1 MAQEQK
7 VAVEDV
13 QEAVETTTTPT
24 AEETMPAVA
33 PEYKREP
40 SAAEKKARKAMQKKG
55 LEQVPGITNITIMRK
70 KAGMFSIYAPDV
82 YKNSTSD
89 TWIVF
94 GEARMDNFGRP
105 NPAFQRAART
115 GATADAASTS
125 ATATAATEAAPEAA
139 ADAASASSNDVDE
152 ARVDSKDVEL
162 IMSQANCT
170 RAQAIESLIKNGND
184 VVNSIMELTIN

>member
-7 VAVEDV
+7 VVVEDV
-13 QEAVETTTTPT
+13 QEAVEATSPSAEQTTPV
-24 AEETMPAVA
+24 AA

-115 GATADAASTS
+115 AATADAASTS
-125 ATATAATEAAPEAA
+125 AAAAPEAA
-139 ADAASASSNDVDE
+139 SETVAAAASEDVDE
-152 ARVDSKDVEL
+152 AGVESKDIEL
-162 IMSQANCT
+162 VMSQANCT
-170 RAQAIESLIKNGND
+170 RAQAIEGLKKNGND
-184 VVNSIMELTIN
+184 VVNTIMELTIN

>member
-13 QEAVETTTTPT
+13 QEAVETTSPSSEQTSPI
-24 AEETMPAVA
+24 AA
-33 PEYKREP
+33 PEYQREQ

-55 LEQVPGITNITIMRK
+55 LEQVTGITNITIMRK

-82 YKNSTSD
+82 YKNSSSD

-105 NPAFQRAART
+105 NPAYQRAART
-115 GATADAASTS
+115 AAAAPAAASTS
-125 ATATAATEAAPEAA
+125 AAAVPEAASEAA
-139 ADAASASSNDVDE
+139 ADSNDVDE
-152 ARVDSKDVEL
+152 SGVDSKDVEL
-162 IMSQANCT
+162 VISQANCT
-170 RAQAIESLIKNGND
+170 RAQAVEALKKNGND
-184 VVNSIMELTIN
+184 VVNTIMELTIN